1 MANNFKGLNA
11 TIHAPARLQA
21 LVALQVDGALDYATL
36 KQRTPVSANSLAL
49 HLGKLEEAKYIGCEK
64 ACVSERPKS
73 IYHITPVGRKALANY
88 LAAMQSII
96 DSVKN
101 AKAK

>member
-1 MANNFKGLNA
+1 MAINFKGLNT
-11 TIHAPARLQA
+11 TIHAPARLQV
-21 LVALQVDGALDYATL
+21 LVALQTDGSLDYATL
-36 KQRTPVSANSLAL
+36 KQRIAVSTNSLAL

-64 ACVSERPKS
+64 ACVGERQKT
-73 IYHITPVGRKALANY
+73 IYHITPVGQKALANY

>member
-1 MANNFKGLNA
+1 MAINVKGLNA

-21 LVALQVDGALDYATL
+21 LVALQVDGSLDYATL
-36 KQRTPVSANSLAL
+36 KQRIAVSANSLAL
-49 HLGKLEEAKYIGCEK
+49 HLGKLEEAEYIRCEK
-64 ACVSERPKS
+64 ACVGEQPKS

>member
-1 MANNFKGLNA
+1 MPINVEGLNT
-11 TIHAPARLQA
+11 TIHAPARLRV
-21 LVALQVDGALDYATL
+21 LVALQIDGSLDYAAL
-36 KQRTPVSANSLAL
+36 KKRIAVSVNSLAL

-64 ACVSERPKS
+64 ACVGQRPKS
-73 IYHITPVGRKALANY
+73 IYHITPVGRKALAHY
-88 LAAMQSII
+88 LNAMQSVI